1 MAEISGQIIAVL
13 PTRSGTSARGTE
25 WSSQT
30 AVVETK
36 EQYPKKVAFDVMGDK
51 IAQFNL
57 QVGDYVTV
65 SYDVEAR
72 EYNGKWWN
80 SVRAWNVVRANQQQ
94 QAYQQPPQQQQQ
106 SANQQQQAY
115 QQPPQQ
121 QQQQQSLYQQPQQ
134 PPVNNG
140 WQPPVNAQQQ
150 APFPPQQQAAQQ
162 GNSDLPF

>member
-36 EQYPKKVAFDVMGDK
+36 EQYPKKVAFDVMGADR

-65 SYDVEAR
+65 SYDIDAH
-72 EYNGKWWN
+72 EYNGKWFN
-80 SVRAWNVVRANQQQ
+80 AVRAWNVVRANQQQ

-106 SANQQQQAY
+106 SA
-115 QQPPQQ
+115 
-121 QQQQQSLYQQPQQ
+121 YQQPQQ
-134 PPVNNG
+134 PPANNG

-150 APFPPQQQAAQQ
+150 APFPPQQQAAQPQ
-162 GNSDLPF
+162 GNSSDLPF

>member
-36 EQYPKKVAFDVMGDK
+36 EQYPKKVAFDVMGADR

-80 SVRAWNVVRANQQQ
+80 SVIAWNVVRANQQQ

-106 SANQQQQAY
+106 SA
-115 QQPPQQ
+115 
-121 QQQQQSLYQQPQQ
+121 YQQPQQ
-134 PPVNNG
+134 PPVNKFQFHKG
-140 WQPPVNAQQQ
+140 TIKT
-150 APFPPQQQAAQQ
+150 
-162 GNSDLPF
+162 

>member
-13 PTRSGTSARGTE
+13 PTKSGTSARGTE

-36 EQYPKKVAFDVMGDK
+36 EQYPKKVAFDVKGADR

-65 SYDVEAR
+65 SYDIDAH
-72 EYNGKWWN
+72 EYNGKWFN
-80 SVRAWNVVRANQQQ
+80 AVRAWNVVRTNQQQ
-94 QAYQQPPQQQQQ
+94 QA
-106 SANQQQQAY
+106 
-115 QQPPQQ
+115 
-121 QQQQQSLYQQPQQ
+121 YQQPQQ

-150 APFPPQQQAAQQ
+150 APFPPQQQAASQ
-162 GNSDLPF
+162 GNSSDPPF

>member
-36 EQYPKKVAFDVMGDK
+36 EQYPKKVAFDVMGADR

-65 SYDVEAR
+65 SYDVDAH
-72 EYNGKWWN
+72 EYNGKWFN
-80 SVRAWNVVRANQQQ
+80 AVRAWNVVRTNQQQ
-94 QAYQQPPQQQQQ
+94 QT
-106 SANQQQQAY
+106 Y

-121 QQQQQSLYQQPQQ
+121 QQQQPVYQQPQQ

-150 APFPPQQQAAQQ
+150 APFPPQQQAASQ

>member
-30 AVVETK
+30 AIIETR

-57 QVGDYVTV
+57 QVGEYVTV
-65 SYDVEAR
+65 SYDIDAH
-72 EYNGKWWN
+72 EYNGKWFN
-80 SVRAWNVVRANQQQ
+80 AVRAWNVVRANQQ
-94 QAYQQPPQQQQQ
+94 
-106 SANQQQQAY
+106 
-115 QQPPQQ
+115 
-121 QQQQQSLYQQPQQ
+121 QQPQQ

-150 APFPPQQQAAQQ
+150 APFPPQQQAASQ
-162 GNSDLPF
+162 GNSSDLPF

>member
-13 PTRSGTSARGTE
+13 PTKSGTSARGTE

-51 IAQFNL
+51 ISQFNL
-57 QVGDYVTV
+57 QVGEYVTV
-65 SYDVEAR
+65 SYEIDAH
-72 EYNGKWWN
+72 EYNGKWFN
-80 SVRAWNVVRANQQQ
+80 AVRAWNVVRANQQQ

-106 SANQQQQAY
+106 SA
-115 QQPPQQ
+115 
-121 QQQQQSLYQQPQQ
+121 YQQPQR

-150 APFPPQQQAAQQ
+150 APFPPQQQAASQ
-162 GNSDLPF
+162 GNSSDLPF

>member
-13 PTRSGTSARGTE
+13 PTRSGKSARGTE

-36 EQYPKKVAFDVMGDK
+36 EQYPKKVAFDVMNDK

-65 SYDVEAR
+65 SYDIDAH
-72 EYNGKWWN
+72 EYNGKWFN
-80 SVRAWNVVRANQQQ
+80 AVRAWNVVRANQQQ
-94 QAYQQPPQQQQQ
+94 QAYQQPP
-106 SANQQQQAY
+106 
-115 QQPPQQ
+115 
-121 QQQQQSLYQQPQQ
+121 Q

-162 GNSDLPF
+162 GNSGLPF

>member
-36 EQYPKKVAFDVMGDK
+36 EQYPKKVAFDIMGADR

-80 SVRAWNVVRANQQQ
+80 SVRAWNVVRTNQQQ

-106 SANQQQQAY
+106 SA
-115 QQPPQQ
+115 
-121 QQQQQSLYQQPQQ
+121 YQQPQQ

-150 APFPPQQQAAQQ
+150 APFPPQQQAASQ
-162 GNSDLPF
+162 GNSSDLPF

>member
-36 EQYPKKVAFDVMGDK
+36 EQYPKKVAFDVMGADR

-106 SANQQQQAY
+106 SA
-115 QQPPQQ
+115 
-121 QQQQQSLYQQPQQ
+121 YQQPQQ

-150 APFPPQQQAAQQ
+150 APFPPQQQAASQ
-162 GNSDLPF
+162 GNSSDLPF

>member
-13 PTRSGTSARGTE
+13 PIRSGTSAKGTA

-30 AVVETK
+30 AVITTI

-57 QVGDYVTV
+57 QVGEYVTV
-65 SYDVEAR
+65 SYDIDAH
-72 EYNGKWWN
+72 EYQGRWFNA
-80 SVRAWNVVRANQQQ
+80 VRAWNVVRTNQPQQATQQPLQQ
-94 QAYQQPPQQQQQ
+94 QAYP
-106 SANQQQQAY
+106 
-115 QQPPQQ
+115 
-121 QQQQQSLYQQPQQ
+121 QPQQ

-140 WQPPVNAQQQ
+140 WQPPVNAQPQ

-162 GNSDLPF
+162 GGSSDLPF

>member
-13 PTRSGTSARGTE
+13 PTKSGTSARGTE

-36 EQYPKKVAFDVMGDK
+36 EQYPKKVAFDITGADR

-57 QVGDYVTV
+57 QVGEYVTV
-65 SYDVEAR
+65 SYDIDAH
-72 EYNGKWWN
+72 EYNGKWFN
-80 SVRAWNVVRANQQQ
+80 AVRAWNVVRANQQQ
-94 QAYQQPPQQQQQ
+94 
-106 SANQQQQAY
+106 SA
-115 QQPPQQ
+115 
-121 QQQQQSLYQQPQQ
+121 YQQPQQ

-162 GNSDLPF
+162 GNSSDPPF

>member
-30 AVVETK
+30 AVIETK
-36 EQYPKKVAFDVMGDK
+36 EQYPKKVAFDVMGADR

-57 QVGDYVTV
+57 QVGEYVTV

-80 SVRAWNVVRANQQQ
+80 SVRAWNVVRVSQQQ

-106 SANQQQQAY
+106 SA
-115 QQPPQQ
+115 
-121 QQQQQSLYQQPQQ
+121 YQQPQQ

-162 GNSDLPF
+162 GNSGLPF

>member
-30 AVVETK
+30 AVIETK
-36 EQYPKKVAFDVMGDK
+36 EQYPKKVAFDVMGADR

-57 QVGDYVTV
+57 QVGEYVTV

-80 SVRAWNVVRANQQQ
+80 SVRAWNVVRVSQQQ

-106 SANQQQQAY
+106 SA
-115 QQPPQQ
+115 
-121 QQQQQSLYQQPQQ
+121 YQQPQQ

-150 APFPPQQQAAQQ
+150 APFPPQQQAAQPQ
-162 GNSDLPF
+162 GGSSDLPF

>member
-13 PTRSGTSARGTE
+13 PTKSGTSARGTE

-36 EQYPKKVAFDVMGDK
+36 EQYPKKVAFDVMGADR

-65 SYDVEAR
+65 SYDIDAH
-72 EYNGKWWN
+72 EYNGKWIN
-80 SVRAWNVVRANQQQ
+80 AVRAWNVVRANQQQ
-94 QAYQQPPQQQQQ
+94 QA
-106 SANQQQQAY
+106 
-115 QQPPQQ
+115 
-121 QQQQQSLYQQPQQ
+121 YQQPQQ

-150 APFPPQQQAAQQ
+150 APFPPQQQAASQ
-162 GNSDLPF
+162 GNFSDLPF

>member
-36 EQYPKKVAFDVMGDK
+36 EQYPKKVAFDVMGADR

-80 SVRAWNVVRANQQQ
+80 SVIAWNVVRANQQQ

-106 SANQQQQAY
+106 SA
-115 QQPPQQ
+115 
-121 QQQQQSLYQQPQQ
+121 YQQPQQ

-150 APFPPQQQAAQQ
+150 APFPPQQQAASQ
-162 GNSDLPF
+162 GNSSDLPF

>member
-13 PTRSGTSARGTE
+13 PTKSGTSARGTE

-36 EQYPKKVAFDVMGDK
+36 EQYPKKVAFDVMGADR
-51 IAQFNL
+51 IAQFNM

-65 SYDVEAR
+65 SYDIEAR

-80 SVRAWNVVRANQQQ
+80 SVRAWNVVRVSQQQ
-94 QAYQQPPQQQQQ
+94 QAYQQSPQQQQQ
-106 SANQQQQAY
+106 SA
-115 QQPPQQ
+115 
-121 QQQQQSLYQQPQQ
+121 YQQPQQ

-150 APFPPQQQAAQQ
+150 APFPPQQQAASQ

>member
-36 EQYPKKVAFDVMGDK
+36 EQYPKKVAFDVMGADR

-57 QVGDYVTV
+57 QVGEYVTV
-65 SYDVEAR
+65 SYDVEAH

-94 QAYQQPPQQQQQ
+94 QTYQQPPQQQQQ
-106 SANQQQQAY
+106 SA
-115 QQPPQQ
+115 
-121 QQQQQSLYQQPQQ
+121 YQQPQR

-150 APFPPQQQAAQQ
+150 APFPPQQQAASQ
-162 GNSDLPF
+162 GNSSDLPF

>member
-1 MAEISGQIIAVL
+1 MAETSGQIIAVL

-36 EQYPKKVAFDVMGDK
+36 EQYPKKVAFDVMGADR

-65 SYDVEAR
+65 SYDIDAH
-72 EYNGKWWN
+72 EYNGKWFN
-80 SVRAWNVVRANQQQ
+80 AVRAWNVVRANQQQ
-94 QAYQQPPQQQQQ
+94 QAYQQP
-106 SANQQQQAY
+106 
-115 QQPPQQ
+115 QQPPA
-121 QQQQQSLYQQPQQ
+121 
-134 PPVNNG
+134 NNG

-150 APFPPQQQAAQQ
+150 APFPPQQQAAQPQ
-162 GNSDLPF
+162 GNSSDLPF

>member
-36 EQYPKKVAFDVMGDK
+36 EQYPKKVAFDVMNDK

-65 SYDVEAR
+65 SYDIDAH
-72 EYNGKWWN
+72 EYNGKWFN
-80 SVRAWNVVRANQQQ
+80 AVRAWNVVRVSQQQ
-94 QAYQQPPQQQQQ
+94 QA
-106 SANQQQQAY
+106 
-115 QQPPQQ
+115 
-121 QQQQQSLYQQPQQ
+121 YQQPQQ

-150 APFPPQQQAAQQ
+150 APFPPQQQAAQPQ
-162 GNSDLPF
+162 GGSSDLPF